1 MATTLIGF
9 SAHQTGTLK
18 ADITLAGQLA
28 MAAVNSMLLTASGR
42 PSDRTAQL
50 LWWVFTISP
59 DSTFWDRIDP
69 VKNHYAA
76 FAPRFETVSVNSDAS
91 AAAPNTIEFDAYVRH
106 GDYNRIFIRDAYF
119 AKAPRERATTLI
131 HETAHLWFK
140 DNTGDGHPGGQ
151 IIMFEPGNITISYDD
166 AIRNPYCYQY
176 YADWI
181 SKP

>member
-18 ADITLAGQLA
+18 ADIALAGKLA
-28 MAAVNSMLLTASGR
+28 MAAVNSLVLTASGR

-50 LWWVFTISP
+50 LWWVFTIEA
-59 DSTFWDRIDP
+59 DSTVWDRIDP
-69 VKNHYAA
+69 VKNHYLA
-76 FAPRFETVSVNSDAS
+76 FTPRFETVSVTLDPSAPAANS
-91 AAAPNTIEFDAYVRH
+91 IEFDAYVKTS
-106 GDYNRIFIRDAYF
+106 DYNRIFIRNAYF
-119 AKAPRERATTLI
+119 AKAPRDRAVTLI

-151 IIMFEPGNITISYDD
+151 IIMFAPGNITITYDN

-181 SKP
+181 SSP